1 VNIIHVHQF
10 PINLVLL
17 FLINFLFLYE
27 IVFLK
32 FVYVV
37 YDYFQL
43 FLIDNQVFVVDYQ
56 EIVFHVNMLHLLF
69 QENIFLIVLFDLL
82 MIENQNLI

>member
-1 VNIIHVHQF
+1 MNIIHVHQF

-37 YDYFQL
+37 YDYFQS

-56 EIVFHVNMLHLLF
+56 ENVFHVNMLHLLF
-69 QENIFLIVLFDLL
+69 QENIFLIALFDLL

>member
-37 YDYFQL
+37 YDYFQS

-56 EIVFHVNMLHLLF
+56 ENVFHVNMLHLLF
-69 QENIFLIVLFDLL
+69 QENIFLIALFDLL